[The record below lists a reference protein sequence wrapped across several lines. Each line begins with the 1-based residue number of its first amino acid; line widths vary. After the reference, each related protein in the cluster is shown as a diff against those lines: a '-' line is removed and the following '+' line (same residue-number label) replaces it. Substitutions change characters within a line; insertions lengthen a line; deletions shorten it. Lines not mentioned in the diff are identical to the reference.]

1 MGRPRCAAAFGG
13 ASLKRL
19 LLVVVLAACS
29 ATRLTH
35 LRGGWRSCHAAD
47 PNAVECGGKQVAQ
60 VECFQPGDE
69 ACGALAVRYA
79 DGERVFL
86 SRPAGFEPG
95 QEAPIGSP
103 TAIRPELASD
113 GSMIWFGRPQR
124 RGEYWAVFELGT
136 RVTRGGEPGQIF
148 KSSQRDPPSTPPLV
162 AQTAAPPEPPSG

>member
-95 QEAPIGSP
+95 QEAPIGPP

-124 RGEYWAVFELGT
+124 RGEGRGALGRGT
-136 RVTRGGEPGQIF
+136 PATRGVVGGHIV
-148 KSSQRDPPSTPPLV
+148 KIADSDPP
-162 AQTAAPPEPPSG
+162 